1 MVWLADAVLPLD
13 SHWPP
18 LDLTNH
24 CRHSMA
30 YFFNHTYRSIM
41 LKSAF
46 ALFTLKELPFS
57 RFDFPR
63 WQGAL
68 AISLIGLLIG
78 LDPAMRNGANGAPAL
93 PLPAALLLGL
103 LATWAGVLLIVG
115 LLKWRLKRGQ
125 RWDGRGNLFNLVA
138 ASWLVADV
146 LGAGATAL
154 GVPPLLTFPLCL
166 YSVWVGA
173 NAISSAIPR
182 ASLGYAIGGIT
193 LSLLPAL
200 LVSFLAM
207 GAATLALMAGGIIV
221 PPAVA

>member
-1 MVWLADAVLPLD
+1 
-13 SHWPP
+13 
-18 LDLTNH
+18 
-24 CRHSMA
+24 
-30 YFFNHTYRSIM
+30 M

-46 ALFTLKELPFS
+46 ALFTLQELPFS

-68 AISLIGLLIG
+68 AICLIGLLIG

-115 LLKWRLKRGQ
+115 LLKWWLKRGQ
-125 RWDGRGNLFNLVA
+125 RWDGRGDLFNLVA

-154 GVPPLLTFPLCL
+154 GVPPLLTFPLWL
-166 YSVWVGA
+166 YSIWVGG
-173 NAISSAIPR
+173 NAIGSAIPCVST
-182 ASLGYAIGGIT
+182 AYAIGGIAV
-193 LSLLPAL
+193 SLLPAM
-200 LVSFLAM
+200 LVAGLAL
-207 GAATLALMAGGIIV
+207 GAATLALVAGGVIV

>member
-1 MVWLADAVLPLD
+1 
-13 SHWPP
+13 
-18 LDLTNH
+18 
-24 CRHSMA
+24 
-30 YFFNHTYRSIM
+30 M

-46 ALFTLKELPFS
+46 ALFALRELPFS

-63 WQGAL
+63 WQSAL
-68 AISLIGLLIG
+68 AISLIGALIG
-78 LDPAMRNGANGAPAL
+78 LDPSMRSVANGAPPM
-93 PLPAALLLGL
+93 PLPAILLLGL
-103 LATWAGVLLIVG
+103 VAIWAGVWLIVG
-115 LLKWRLKRGQ
+115 LLKWWLKRGQ

-207 GAATLALMAGGIIV
+207 GAATVALLAGGVIV
-221 PPAVA
+221 APAAA